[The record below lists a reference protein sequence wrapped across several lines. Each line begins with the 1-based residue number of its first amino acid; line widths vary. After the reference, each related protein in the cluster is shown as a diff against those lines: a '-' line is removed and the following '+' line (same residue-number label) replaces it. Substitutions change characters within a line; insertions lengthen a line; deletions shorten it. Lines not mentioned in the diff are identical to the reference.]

1 MLTADFAVDRLPP
14 LDRTFCDSGRQHFLR
29 VATTNRAGRPQLEDE
44 KMSNDY
50 NSSTNSRIL
59 SELVRREVLHCVS
72 ATVSHL
78 ISLGEEFDDAETLYE
93 LTSRPQYT
101 HEFEY
106 ECECG
111 HDWSVMNEEPE
122 DLIELAD
129 VGEGEQ
135 QCNCPSCG
143 ALVSP
148 SDVSA
153 YEADPIE
160 ALEFW
165 AVSSYFAEKLAEQ
178 GEMVAEVLDFHVW
191 GRTTSGQQIAAD
203 DVVGRIAE
211 GMEILDGQVYSW
223 ADRV

>member
-1 MLTADFAVDRLPP
+1 
-14 LDRTFCDSGRQHFLR
+14 
-29 VATTNRAGRPQLEDE
+29 
-44 KMSNDY
+44 MSNDY
-50 NSSTNSRIL
+50 NTPTNSRIL
-59 SELVRREVLHCVS
+59 SELVSREVLHCVS
-72 ATVSHL
+72 ATVGHL
-78 ISLGEEFDDAETLYE
+78 IDLGDEFADSETLYE
-93 LTSRPQYT
+93 LTSKPQFT

-106 ECECG
+106 ECGCG
-111 HDWSVMNEEPE
+111 HCWTINNEEPE

-129 VGEGEQ
+129 AGEGEQ
-135 QCNCPSCG
+135 QSDCHECG
-143 ALVSP
+143 AMCGP

-191 GRTTSGQQIAAD
+191 GRATSGQQIAAD
-203 DVVGRIAE
+203 DVIGRIAE
-211 GMEILDGQVYSW
+211 EMEILDGQAYSW